1 MLNDS
6 ETASP
11 AVRRNHRT
19 YMTEFKAE
27 LVAVCRR
34 PGASIAAV
42 TTLHGINVKALQRW
56 IKENR
61 LSGSHRLT
69 AQPSPHSPG
78 LPAFVPLPMPASLSI
93 PLSGPRLVE
102 PAQQSPQT
110 TASRSA
116 HAGRDLADVHRM
128 ASWTAAVLK

>member
-6 ETASP
+6 EIASP

-19 YMTEFKAE
+19 YTPEFKTE
-27 LVAVCRR
+27 LVAVCQR

-42 TTLHGINVKALQRW
+42 ATLHGINANVLHRW

-69 AQPSPHSPG
+69 AQPAPHSPG
-78 LPAFVPLPMPASLSI
+78 LPAFVPLPMPAPLSI
-93 PLSGPRLVE
+93 PLS
-102 PAQQSPQT
+102 
-110 TASRSA
+110 
-116 HAGRDLADVHRM
+116 
-128 ASWTAAVLK
+128 

>member
-42 TTLHGINVKALQRW
+42 ATLHRW

-61 LSGSHRLT
+61 LSGSNRLT
-69 AQPSPHSPG
+69 AQPEPHSPG
-78 LPAFVPLPMPASLSI
+78 LPAYVPLPMPAPLSI
-93 PLSGPRLVE
+93 PLSGPIPVE

-110 TASRSA
+110 IRLELHRGALMLAVTWPVCTAA
-116 HAGRDLADVHRM
+116 DLV
-128 ASWTAAVLK
+128 SWTAAVLK